1 MLPISEQHKQ
11 TEMDTVLQIAKDSGY
26 PQHLISKLSLDF
38 TNKTHH
44 KQYGNPKTK
53 KTRTCICGWLM
64 LKFSNRF
71 AILGLILIDKAN
83 YIKERMGIMEECI
96 FLMAGFKCLEL
107 QHGIWTSDVSGDEKS
122 AV

>member
-1 MLPISEQHKQ
+1 
-11 TEMDTVLQIAKDSGY
+11 
-26 PQHLISKLSLDF
+26 
-38 TNKTHH
+38 
-44 KQYGNPKTK
+44 
-53 KTRTCICGWLM
+53 M

-122 AV
+122 AVWIVASKYCQLSKQLIKDNEVVADHIYNADEMGLLWRCLRTSAWAGEVET